1 LRLSSRS
8 RMPRLQRQRYVDMV
22 EHCHG
27 DTDLHQQANAAIA
40 KPKGLSASRFAN
52 AEGDDAAANEEAA
65 EGEEID
71 DHSSVAL
78 ASVRKAPA

>member
-1 LRLSSRS
+1 MS
-8 RMPRLQRQRYVDMV
+8 
-22 EHCHG
+22 E
-27 DTDLHQQANAAIA
+27 QANAAA
-40 KPKGLSASRFAN
+40 KPKGLAASRFAS
-52 AEGDDAAANEEAA
+52 AEEGDDAAAAA